1 MGLADQTTA
10 DAAAVTAVIG
20 YTAVVMNR
28 LPKRFRRY
36 GVFVSCAVGAL
47 YALTI
52 RPADEHWSQQTVKG
66 IMIGLSAAGGY
77 SGMRDFRA

>member
-1 MGLADQTTA
+1 MDLADQTTA

-20 YTAVVMNR
+20 YTSIIMNR
-28 LPKRFRRY
+28 LPPEFRRY

-52 RPADEHWSQQTVKG
+52 RPTAEHWSRQIVKG
-66 IMIGLSAAGGY
+66 IMVGLSAAGGY